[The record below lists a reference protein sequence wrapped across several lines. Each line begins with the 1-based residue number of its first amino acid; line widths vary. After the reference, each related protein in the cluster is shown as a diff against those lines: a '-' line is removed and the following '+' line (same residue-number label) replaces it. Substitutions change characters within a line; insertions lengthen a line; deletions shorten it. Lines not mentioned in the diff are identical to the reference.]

1 MLDANLSVVLIAMLE
16 ASLIAV
22 VSAMLGNARSNF
34 G

>member
-1 MLDANLSVVLIAMLE
+1 MLDANLIVVLIAMLE

-22 VSAMLGNARSNF
+22 VSARLGNI